1 MIRHGRSRSQPL
13 TSIFTVTRE
22 DLYDYGRC
30 PKIVA
35 IKAYRALT
43 ATPSTH
49 AVERRIQEPAT
60 IGKIGEMAVKLSL
73 QGVPKNETLSRI
85 THSVPQIKINEYLAQ
100 IASQA
105 VEGMDEIRKSLQAAY
120 KEVTIVGR
128 GEGRH
133 PDLAGTARPDFIGLT
148 KSDETPILIEAKDTA
163 REMPSYKFQAMFYN
177 GIAEKHG
184 LYLLQ
189 ERLEGETAKFYPRIL
204 RSSAETVLVYP
215 RLATF
220 TIVKEKYVP
229 PQAVIR
235 EVWKAKQLGFSGRV
249 PVSRCRSKCPHNR
262 LKANLPEGEM
272 EPLPPLPLIFSKG
285 SIENGVD
292 LDLDYQAAYAWDL
305 LPSRVKLAVLFSR
318 RSESELEGLKS
329 WLIKNLMISNEAA
342 EVVLDNAKRE
352 LFLSSKP
359 GGDDL
364 LKLMESELEPWQKIL
379 EARLQAWAPSILA
392 RATAVYSLPKDSGRF
407 VGEAWSRWR

>member
-1 MIRHGRSRSQPL
+1 L

-43 ATPSTH
+43 AVPTAH
-49 AVERRIQEPAT
+49 VEERVRVQEPAT
-60 IGKIGEMAVKLSL
+60 IGKIGEMAVKLTL
-73 QGVPKNETLSRI
+73 QGVPSHETLNHI
-85 THSVPQIKINEYLAQ
+85 AHAVPQVKINEYLAQ
-100 IASQA
+100 IAAQS
-105 VEGMDEIRKSLQAAY
+105 VEGMDEIRRSLKAAY

-148 KSDETPILIEAKDTA
+148 KSEGTPIIVEAKDTA
-163 REMPSYKFQAMFYN
+163 TEARTYKFQAMFYN

-189 ERLEGETAKFYPRIL
+189 ERLEGETAKFSPRIL
-204 RSSAETVLVYP
+204 KCTAETVLVYP

-229 PQAVIR
+229 TQQVIR
-235 EVWKAKQLGFSGRV
+235 EVWKAKQLGFSGRT
-249 PVSRCRSKCPHNR
+249 PENKCRNKCPHNR
-262 LKANLPEGEM
+262 LKANLPEGDM

-285 SIENGVD
+285 SIENGID
-292 LDLDYQAAYAWDL
+292 LDLEYQAGYAWDL
-305 LPSRVKLAVLFSR
+305 LPPRIKLAVLFSQA
-318 RSESELEGLKS
+318 ESRQLDGLKS
-329 WLIKNLMISNEAA
+329 WLVKNLMISGEAA
-342 EVVLDNAKRE
+342 DLVLDSAKRE
-352 LFLSSKP
+352 LFLNSKP
-359 GGDDL
+359 TGGDL
-364 LKLMESELEPWQKIL
+364 LKLMESELEPWQVIL
-379 EARLQAWAPSILA
+379 KERLEMSAPSILA

-407 VGEAWSRWR
+407 VGEAWGRWR